1 MRHLV
6 EMAARTKVPTV
17 VALVVLLA
25 ATALGWFWVWGVL
38 FFYWAIVGIVAQQAF
53 VVQTVRRRDSPV
65 LFWVIS
71 VSWLALACLT
81 ILSSVFSWSTS

>member
-1 MRHLV
+1 MHRFV
-6 EMAARTKVPTV
+6 DMAGRTKMPTV

-25 ATALGWFWVWGVL
+25 ATALGWFWVWGVF
-38 FFYWAIVGIVAQQAF
+38 FFYWAIVGIVTQQAF
-53 VVQTVRRRDSPV
+53 VVQTVRRRESPV

-81 ILSSVFSWSTS
+81 ILSSVFSWPTS

>member
-6 EMAARTKVPTV
+6 DMAARTKVPTV
-17 VALVVLLA
+17 VALVVLLV
-25 ATALGWFWVWGVL
+25 ATALGWFWVWGVF
-38 FFYWAIVGIVAQQAF
+38 FFYWAVVGIVTQQAF
-53 VVQTVRRRDSPV
+53 VVQTVRRRESPV

-81 ILSSVFSWSTS
+81 ILSSVFAWSTS